1 MELTSLQ
8 AFVKVVQTGSFTRA
22 AEALNTQKAYLSRV
36 VTQLEKELGVR
47 LLERTTR
54 ALSLTEIGRE
64 FFERA
69 VGILASVEDAQRAV
83 QKAQGEPRGVLRLTC
98 GVEFG
103 MIAVSGWITTY
114 LERYPQVRVD
124 ADFTGRIVDIVH
136 EGFDVAIRVGP
147 LADSTLTARKLGELR
162 YGWFAAPAYL
172 ARRAAPSLPSDLAT
186 HEVLAFAGGSHQA
199 TWVMSQDSQQER
211 IALQPRMKANNVF
224 AVRDAAVGGLGIA
237 QLPLIVAAP
246 AVQAGL
252 LRPLL
257 TDWSAPAVPIHAV
270 FASARYLTPKVR
282 GFIDLAVDAMLPG
295 ANGQGDPAGT
305 SDAPTAPQTKPSI
318 PAISRITAQA
328 EPTQTVAAG
337 VSNRRP

>member
-1 MELTSLQ
+1 MEISALQ

-36 VTQLEKELGVR
+36 ITQLEKELGVR

-103 MIAVSGWITTY
+103 MIAVSGWITAC

-124 ADFTGRIVDIVH
+124 ADFTGRLVDIVH
-136 EGFDVAIRVGP
+136 EGFDLAIRVGP
-147 LADSTLTARKLGELR
+147 LADSALTARKLGELR
-162 YGWFAAPAYL
+162 YGLFAAPAYL
-172 ARRAAPSLPSDLAT
+172 ARRAAPVLPSDLAA
-186 HEVLAFAGGSHQA
+186 HDVLAFAGGSHQA
-199 TWVMSQDSQQER
+199 TWVLSQNGQQER
-211 IALQPRMKANNVF
+211 VALQPRMKANNVF

-237 QLPLIVAAP
+237 QLPLIVAVP
-246 AVQAGL
+246 AVQAEL

-257 TDWSAPAVPIHAV
+257 TDWSLPEVPVHAV

-282 GFIDLAVDAMLPG
+282 GFIDLAVDAMRLG
-295 ANGQGDPAGT
+295 MDW
-305 SDAPTAPQTKPSI
+305 
-318 PAISRITAQA
+318 
-328 EPTQTVAAG
+328 
-337 VSNRRP
+337 

>member
-22 AEALNTQKAYLSRV
+22 ADALNTQKAYLSRV

-69 VGILASVEDAQRAV
+69 VGILASVEDAQRTV
-83 QKAQGEPRGVLRLTC
+83 QKAQGEPRGVLKLTC

-103 MIAVSGWITTY
+103 MIAVSGWIGAY
-114 LERYPQVRVD
+114 LERYPQARVD

-162 YGWFAAPAYL
+162 YGLFAAPVYL
-172 ARRAAPSLPSDLAT
+172 ERRGAPDQPGNLET
-186 HEVLAFAGGSHQA
+186 HDTLAFAGGSHRA
-199 TWVMSQDSQQER
+199 RWALSSGNQQER
-211 IALQPRMKANNVF
+211 VALQPRMRVNNVF
-224 AVRDAAVGGLGIA
+224 AVRDGAVAGLGIA
-237 QLPLIVAAP
+237 KLPLIVAAP
-246 AVQAGL
+246 AVQAGQ

-257 TDWSAPAVPIHAV
+257 TDWSLPAVPVHAV

-282 GFIDLAVDAMLPG
+282 GFIDLAVDAMHSG
-295 ANGQGDPAGT
+295 M
-305 SDAPTAPQTKPSI
+305 
-318 PAISRITAQA
+318 R
-328 EPTQTVAAG
+328 E
-337 VSNRRP
+337 